1 MSNNTYNNIYNEIK
15 SYKDEIDYGVDEL
28 TFYLEVGIKSVNY
41 AKSIFNK
48 GFGDESRVYKET
60 HGALIDYATESD
72 RLIEHEIKK
81 ILAETNIEV
90 LGEEFGGDNT
100 NKGYCWIIDPI
111 DGTLNYGN
119 RLPFAAISLALAYNG
134 NPIIGII
141 STPKLNDNLY
151 FGIESIGSWKNYNK
165 INVIQ
170 RDLKEVVIAY
180 DGLRGDM
187 EDIYIN
193 KIKKEFGRVRLLG
206 TTATELSLCAE
217 GGFGAVF
224 SPMAEFWDV
233 AGGVAIVK
241 GAGGIVYNIDGSEAI
256 PGSGSIVAG
265 CRDNVYKIIDA
276 VNK

>member
-180 DGLRGDM
+180 DGVRGDM

-193 KIKKEFGRVRLLG
+193 KIKKVFGRVRLLG
-206 TTATELSLCAE
+206 TTATELALCAE

>member
-15 SYKDEIDYGVDEL
+15 SYKDEIDHGVDEL
-28 TFYLEVGIKSVNY
+28 AYYLEVGIKSINY

-60 HGALIDYATESD
+60 HGEIVDYATESD
-72 RLIEHEIKK
+72 RLIEFEIKK
-81 ILAETNIEV
+81 ILATTNLDI
-90 LGEEFGGDNT
+90 LGEEFGGENST
-100 NKGYCWIIDPI
+100 KGYCWIIDPI

-180 DGLRGDM
+180 DGVRGDM

-206 TTATELSLCAE
+206 TTATELALCAE

-233 AGGVAIVK
+233 AGGVAIIK
-241 GAGGIVYNIDGSEAI
+241 GAGGIVCNIDGSEAI

-265 CRDNVYKIIDA
+265 CRDNVYKIIDV

>member
-15 SYKDEIDYGVDEL
+15 SYKDEIDHGVDEL
-28 TFYLEVGIKSVNY
+28 AYYLEIGIKSVNY
-41 AKSIFNK
+41 ANSIFNK

-81 ILAETNIEV
+81 ILASTNLDI
-90 LGEEFGGDNT
+90 LGEEFGGENST
-100 NKGYCWIIDPI
+100 NGYCWIIDPI

-119 RLPFAAISLALAYNG
+119 RLPFVAISLALAYNG

-151 FGIESIGSWKNYNK
+151 FGIDSIGSWKNYNK

-180 DGLRGDM
+180 DGVRGDM

-206 TTATELSLCAE
+206 TTATELALCAE

-233 AGGVAIVK
+233 AGGVAIIK

>member
-180 DGLRGDM
+180 DGVRGDM

-206 TTATELSLCAE
+206 TTATELALCAE

-233 AGGVAIVK
+233 AGGVAIIK

>member
-180 DGLRGDM
+180 DGVRGDM

-206 TTATELSLCAE
+206 TTATELALCAE